1 VDSLA
6 KILKPKSK
14 EDLNKE
20 IHKMSTYEFLYKFR
34 NHNFKIKGLKVGWK
48 KRSMYFLVFS
58 KFFNKFAR
66 CYWIL
71 WILWFSIIILKN
83 FIPFLQTHY
92 INLLEHIF
100 WYMMMTSIVV
110 LLINF
115 IAIRKFYRYKNKQS
129 KGNAN
134 VLIDHIIMAM
144 NDTDRIRIMNEAVN
158 EAINN
163 AINDENNTR
172 RIINDTAIAFPIP
185 SISSLSSREAINDAI
200 KDNET
205 NES

>member
-34 NHNFKIKGLKVGWK
+34 NHNFKIKGLKIGWK

-71 WILWFSIIILKN
+71 WTLWFSIIMLKN
-83 FIPFLQTHY
+83 FIPFFQTHY

-110 LLINF
+110 ILINF

-129 KGNAN
+129 KDNAT
-134 VLIDHIIMAM
+134 AM
-144 NDTDRIRIMNEAVN
+144 NDTNRIRIMNEAMTEAIN
-158 EAINN
+158 EAINDN
-163 AINDENNTR
+163 EIHDENS
-172 RIINDTAIAFPIP
+172 AIAFPLPFSP
-185 SISSLSSREAINDAI
+185 SIDAINGALNED
-200 KDNET
+200 KTDNE
-205 NES
+205 S